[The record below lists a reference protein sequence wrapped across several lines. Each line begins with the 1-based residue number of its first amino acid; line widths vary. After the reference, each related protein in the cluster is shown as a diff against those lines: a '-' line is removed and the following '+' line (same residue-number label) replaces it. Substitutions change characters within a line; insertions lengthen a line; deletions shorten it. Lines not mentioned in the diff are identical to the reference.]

1 MIVATAGH
9 IDHGKT
15 LLVKALTGVDADRLP
30 EEKRRGLT
38 IDLGFAYRHLD
49 DGAVLGFVDVPG
61 HEKFVRNMLAGVGG
75 IDFALL
81 IIAADDGPM
90 PQTEEHLAILDL
102 LGISTGAIAIT
113 KTDRVTPARLEDA
126 KAEVEILLDGT
137 TLENA
142 PVFPLSAMTGEG
154 VPALQAHLEAAAR
167 SMAARP
173 DSGNFRLAV
182 DRTFTVAGA
191 GVVVTGTVY
200 SGQVSVGDR
209 LVISPEGT
217 PVRVRGIH
225 AQNRDAP
232 VGRAGERCALNITG
246 SGVGLDSVQ
255 RGDWVLSETAH
266 APTRRLDATIRLLN
280 DEKKPL
286 RHWTP
291 VHVHLAASAETGR
304 VAILEGG
311 SIAPGETGLVQL
323 VLDNPVGALA
333 GDRFILRDQSARR
346 TIGGGRI
353 VDPFSP
359 ARGRARPQRLA
370 VLHAIRDTGP
380 AAALA
385 ARLERAVD
393 GVDLGRFIRTYNL
406 TPEEAATLWEDV
418 QMTRVGSP
426 PDQTGISPANWDALR
441 DDIVTAL
448 REWHASR
455 PDQPGPEEARLRR
468 ALTRKPGPDLFSAA
482 ILDLLHGKR
491 IARDGVYLTLPGH
504 RAVFSSEDTAIW
516 EQVRPMLEEGELRP
530 PRMLE
535 IAEAISRDGRTT
547 ERFLTRAARAGL
559 IHQVADN
566 RYYLPETL
574 LQLAEMAAALAKE
587 STGGHFSAGE
597 YNKKTGIGRNL
608 TINLLEFFDKK
619 GLTRRSGNERTVIVP
634 ARDIFG
640 NRAP

>member
-102 LGISTGAIAIT
+102 LGVRTGAIAIT
-113 KTDRVTPARLEDA
+113 KTDRVTPARLDDA
-126 KAEVEILLDGT
+126 RAEVEILLDGT

-142 PVFPLSAMTGEG
+142 PVFPLSAMTGDG
-154 VPALQAHLEAAAR
+154 VPALQAHLESAAR

-200 SGQVSVGDR
+200 SGQVAVGDR
-209 LVISPEGT
+209 LLISPEGT

-225 AQNRDAP
+225 AQNRDAQA
-232 VGRAGERCALNITG
+232 GRAGERCALNITG
-246 SGVGLDSVQ
+246 SGVGLESVQ
-255 RGDWVLSETAH
+255 RGDWLLAETAH
-266 APTRRLDATIRLLN
+266 APTRRLDASIRLLN
-280 DEKKPL
+280 AEKKPL

-304 VAILEGG
+304 VAVLEGG
-311 SIAPGETGLVQL
+311 SIAPGDSGLVQI

-370 VLHAIRDTGP
+370 ILHSVRDAAPG
-380 AAALA
+380 AALA
-385 ARLERAVD
+385 ARLAQAVD
-393 GVDLGRFIRTYNL
+393 GIDLGRFTRTYNL
-406 TPEEAATLWEDV
+406 TPDEAAALWEDV
-418 QMTRVGSP
+418 RMIRVGSP
-426 PDQTGISPANWDALR
+426 PEQTGISPGHWDALR
-441 DDIVTAL
+441 DEIVTAL
-448 REWHASR
+448 RDWHATR
-455 PDQPGPEEARLRR
+455 PDQPGPEEAPLRR
-468 ALTRKPGPDLFSAA
+468 ALTRKPGQDLFSAA

-516 EQVRPMLEEGELRP
+516 EQVRPMLEEGALRP

-535 IAEAISRDGRTT
+535 IAEAISRDGRAT

-574 LQLAEMAAALAKE
+574 LQLAEMAAALARE
-587 STGGHFSAGE
+587 SANGLFSAGD
-597 YNKKTGIGRNL
+597 YNKRAGIGRNL
-608 TINLLEFFDKK
+608 TIDLLEFFDKK
-619 GLTRRSGNERTVIVP
+619 GLTRRTGNERTVIVP

>member
-102 LGISTGAIAIT
+102 LGVRTGAIAIT
-113 KTDRVTPARLEDA
+113 KTDRVTPARLDDA
-126 KAEVEILLDGT
+126 RAEVEILLDGT

-142 PVFPLSAMTGEG
+142 PVFPLSAMTGDG
-154 VPALQAHLEAAAR
+154 VPALQAHLESAAR

-200 SGQVSVGDR
+200 SGQVAVGDR
-209 LVISPEGT
+209 LLISPEGT

-225 AQNRDAP
+225 AQNRDAQA
-232 VGRAGERCALNITG
+232 GRAGERCALNITG
-246 SGVGLDSVQ
+246 SGVGLESVQ
-255 RGDWVLSETAH
+255 RGDWLLAETAH
-266 APTRRLDATIRLLN
+266 APTRRLDASIRLLN
-280 DEKKPL
+280 AEKKPL

-304 VAILEGG
+304 VAVLEGG
-311 SIAPGETGLVQL
+311 AIAPGDSGLVQI

-370 VLHAIRDTGP
+370 VLHSVRDAAPG
-380 AAALA
+380 AALA
-385 ARLERAVD
+385 ARLAQAVD
-393 GVDLGRFIRTYNL
+393 GIDLGRFTRTYNL
-406 TPEEAATLWEDV
+406 TPDEAAALWEEIR
-418 QMTRVGSP
+418 MIRVGSP
-426 PDQTGISPANWDALR
+426 PEQTGISPGHWDALR
-441 DDIVTAL
+441 DEIVTAL
-448 REWHASR
+448 RDWHATR

-468 ALTRKPGPDLFSAA
+468 AMTRKPGQDLFSAA

-516 EQVRPMLEEGELRP
+516 EQVRPMLEEGALRP

-587 STGGHFSAGE
+587 SANGLFSAGD
-597 YNKKTGIGRNL
+597 YNKRAGIGRNL
-608 TINLLEFFDKK
+608 TIDLLEFFDKK
-619 GLTRRSGNERTVIVP
+619 GLTRRTGNERTVIVP